1 MTIIITIITLF
12 LILSAAE
19 WITSGFMEPVVP
31 SLKVF

>member
-1 MTIIITIITLF
+1 MIIIIAIITLF

-19 WITSGFMEPVVP
+19 WIISGFMEPVVP